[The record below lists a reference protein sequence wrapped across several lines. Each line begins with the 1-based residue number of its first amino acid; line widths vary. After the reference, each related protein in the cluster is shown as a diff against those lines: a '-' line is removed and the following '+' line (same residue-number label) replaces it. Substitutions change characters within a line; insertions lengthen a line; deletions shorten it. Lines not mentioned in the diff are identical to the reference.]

1 MEKRTIITILALAG
15 MVTTASAQQQ
25 AEMKMWSDRPAD
37 FFEEAYPIGNGK
49 MGAMIYGAP
58 NDDVLYLNDIT
69 LWTGSP
75 VDREEGGDAYKWIPE
90 IRKAL
95 FNEDYRL
102 ADSLQ
107 RHVQGHNS
115 QFYQPLATMH
125 IIDLGEGTASNYRR
139 ELSLDSALVKVAYEK
154 GGARITREYFA
165 SHPDKVVAVR
175 INMQTRLK
183 R

>member
-1 MEKRTIITILALAG
+1 MLALAS

-25 AEMKMWSDRPAD
+25 TEMKMWSDRPAD
-37 FFEEAYPIGNGK
+37 YFEEAYPIGNGK

-95 FNEDYRL
+95 FNETRSST
-102 ADSLQ
+102 SLSPQ
-107 RHVQGHNS
+107 CTS
-115 QFYQPLATMH
+115 
-125 IIDLGEGTASNYRR
+125 
-139 ELSLDSALVKVAYEK
+139 
-154 GGARITREYFA
+154 
-165 SHPDKVVAVR
+165 
-175 INMQTRLK
+175 
-183 R
+183 